1 MREKLIL
8 KLMDKFEFDKKV
20 IIENLK
26 NVMDTIVLEAKD
38 GYNKITLMIK
48 IERDYDTKRGNKERK

>member
-1 MREKLIL
+1 
-8 KLMDKFEFDKKV
+8 MDEFEFDKKV

-38 GYNKITLMIK
+38 GCNKITLMIK
-48 IERDYDTKRGNKERK
+48 IERDYDIKRGNKERK